1 MSAIDEIRPG
11 RCPLGL
17 RAPAGFPG
25 VLPAECGRLEAGAP
39 LSFTGHAV
47 LLLHLCGGR
56 ASALLG
62 EESLRLEPGCFLVTR
77 DASALRLLPE
87 GKADCAYLLLKNARE
102 LAALLARDGALLRP
116 HAGCRAAGLLWNF
129 CRRAQTGG
137 FQNPFAASEA
147 AYRILMELCAA
158 APRADACSEL
168 VQGAIDLIRSE
179 PAFLAGVDELAEK
192 LGVSKSHLI
201 RTFTAEVRES
211 PGKFL
216 QRERIDAAK
225 LLLLNRE
232 YPVETVA
239 NMTGYAGANYFCK
252 VFRRL
257 TGESPGEYRARASAP
272 LPGRDLPRLDAFE
285 GVHYV

>member
-1 MSAIDEIRPG
+1 
-11 RCPLGL
+11 
-17 RAPAGFPG
+17 
-25 VLPAECGRLEAGAP
+25 
-39 LSFTGHAV
+39 
-47 LLLHLCGGR
+47 
-56 ASALLG
+56 
-62 EESLRLEPGCFLVTR
+62 
-77 DASALRLLPE
+77 
-87 GKADCAYLLLKNARE
+87 
-102 LAALLARDGALLRP
+102 
-116 HAGCRAAGLLWNF
+116 
-129 CRRAQTGG
+129 
-137 FQNPFAASEA
+137 
-147 AYRILMELCAA
+147 MELCAA

-168 VQGAIDLIRSE
+168 VRGAIDLIRSE

-201 RTFTAEVRES
+201 RTFTAEVGES

>member
-1 MSAIDEIRPG
+1 M
-11 RCPLGL
+11 
-17 RAPAGFPG
+17 
-25 VLPAECGRLEAGAP
+25 
-39 LSFTGHAV
+39 
-47 LLLHLCGGR
+47 
-56 ASALLG
+56 
-62 EESLRLEPGCFLVTR
+62 
-77 DASALRLLPE
+77 
-87 GKADCAYLLLKNARE
+87 
-102 LAALLARDGALLRP
+102 
-116 HAGCRAAGLLWNF
+116 
-129 CRRAQTGG
+129 
-137 FQNPFAASEA
+137 
-147 AYRILMELCAA
+147 
-158 APRADACSEL
+158 
-168 VQGAIDLIRSE
+168 
-179 PAFLAGVDELAEK
+179 
-192 LGVSKSHLI
+192 SKSHLI
-201 RTFTAEVRES
+201 RTFTAEVGES

>member
-1 MSAIDEIRPG
+1 MSAIDEIMPG
-11 RCPLGL
+11 RQPLGL
-17 RAPAGFPG
+17 RAPACFPG
-25 VLPAECGRLEAGAP
+25 VLPTECGRLEARGP
-39 LSFTGHAV
+39 LSFSERAV
-47 LLLHLCGGR
+47 LLLHLHEGR

-62 EESLRLEPGCFLVTR
+62 ERPHRLEPGCFLIAQ

-87 GKADCAYLLLKNARE
+87 GESCCAYLLLKNAQE
-102 LAALLARDGALLRP
+102 LAALLARGGALLRP

-129 CRRAQTGG
+129 CRRAQAGG

-158 APRADACSEL
+158 APRADSYSEL
-168 VQGAIDLIRSE
+168 VRGAIDLIRSE

-192 LGVSKSHLI
+192 LGVSKPHLI
-201 RTFTAEVRES
+201 RTFTAEVGES

-257 TGESPGEYRARASAP
+257 TGESPGEYRARASGP
-272 LPGRDLPRLDAFE
+272 LPRRDAPRLDAFE

>member
-1 MSAIDEIRPG
+1 MSAIDEIRSG

-25 VLPAECGRLEAGAP
+25 VLPTECGRLEAGAP

-56 ASALLG
+56 VSALLG
-62 EESLRLEPGCFLVTR
+62 EESLRLEPGCFLVAR

-87 GKADCAYLLLKNARE
+87 GEADCAYLLLKNARE

-168 VQGAIDLIRSE
+168 VRGAIDLIRSE

-201 RTFTAEVRES
+201 RTFTAEVGEIPAS
-211 PGKFL
+211 SSSGSGSTP
-216 QRERIDAAK
+216 
-225 LLLLNRE
+225 
-232 YPVETVA
+232 PSSSCSTA
-239 NMTGYAGANYFCK
+239 NTRW
-252 VFRRL
+252 RRWP
-257 TGESPGEYRARASAP
+257 T
-272 LPGRDLPRLDAFE
+272 
-285 GVHYV
+285 

>member
-1 MSAIDEIRPG
+1 ME
-11 RCPLGL
+11 
-17 RAPAGFPG
+17 
-25 VLPAECGRLEAGAP
+25 
-39 LSFTGHAV
+39 
-47 LLLHLCGGR
+47 
-56 ASALLG
+56 
-62 EESLRLEPGCFLVTR
+62 
-77 DASALRLLPE
+77 LLPPR
-87 GKADCAYLLLKNARE
+87 GRS
-102 LAALLARDGALLRP
+102 
-116 HAGCRAAGLLWNF
+116 
-129 CRRAQTGG
+129 G

-201 RTFTAEVRES
+201 RTFTAEVGES

-272 LPGRDLPRLDAFE
+272 LPGRDLPGSTPLRRALRLAPEELLAQTGLPAPPEPPPVWECVRRLPFGAFGRLWLGPVAPPTTATALPNE
-285 GVHYV
+285 KGPAFHPERRAFTMRRPPDSGVSAKRPRILVQAVR